1 MALLAEALVEEWLN
15 RNRFFTMRGIK
26 VGVDEIDL
34 LAICKTDSGLEA
46 RHYEV
51 QVSTNPISY
60 ISKLTAEQSKELGK
74 ARGSAFSREDSVLE
88 KSVKEWVEKKF
99 TSKKKIEV
107 RDHLCPGVKW
117 KYYFVHGKVRHQEEL
132 DLIKQQG
139 IETIPFEEVL
149 MELCGNNESAFKGGS
164 GSDMVEILSILRDHD
179 KKAILGT

>member
-1 MALLAEALVEEWLN
+1 MALLAETLVEEWLN

-34 LAICKTDSGLEA
+34 LAICKTDGGIEA

-88 KSVKEWVEKKF
+88 KSVEEWVEKKF
-99 TSKKKIEV
+99 TSKKKREV
-107 RDHLCPGVKW
+107 RDHLCPGVEW
-117 KYYFVHGKVRHQEEL
+117 KYYFVHGNVRHPTEL
-132 DLIKQQG
+132 QLIAGHQ
-139 IETIPFEEVL
+139 IELIPFQDVL
-149 MELCGNNESAFKGGS
+149 KELCGNKESMFKGGS
-164 GSDMVEILSILRDHD
+164 GSDLVEIMSFL
-179 KKAILGT
+179 

>member
-34 LAICKTDSGLEA
+34 LAISKTDDDIEA

-88 KSVKEWVEKKF
+88 KSVEEWIEKKF
-99 TSKKKIEV
+99 TSKKKMEV

-117 KYYFVHGKVRHQEEL
+117 KYYFVHGKVRYAQELEL
-132 DLIKQQG
+132 IAKHH
-139 IETIPFEEVL
+139 IELIPFENVL
-149 MELCGNNESAFKGGS
+149 KDLLSQKAGGFKGGS
-164 GSDMVEILSILRDHD
+164 GSDLVEIISFL
-179 KKAILGT
+179 